1 MTTLRSVVGKT
12 TVQAVLAI
20 TVILVA
26 SYLAIVRQIDGPTYF
41 GLAVIVTGYFFR
53 SGTPAGPDK

>member
-12 TVQAVLAI
+12 TVQAVLAVAI
-20 TVILVA
+20 TGVA
-26 SYLAIVRQIDGPTYF
+26 SYLAVVGQIDGPTYF

-53 SGTPAGPDK
+53 SGQPGAPDK

>member
-1 MTTLRSVVGKT
+1 MNILRGVVAKT
-12 TVQAVLAI
+12 TVQAILAVS
-20 TVILVA
+20 VIAVA